1 MVCGHLPNP
10 LGAAWSFVRSRTD
23 GRKRTEAEVD
33 AAWVLNVAAAIGKRT
48 SKAKVLPEKQQP
60 RLSGLSP
67 VLCWRSWSVALRART
82 GGALLPSIERPS
94 SWSPTPLHGS
104 RFSPRVFVCPIMAK
118 LFVLLLGSRRM
129 YEVAA
134 VTVRFFSGQES
145 FRDGVSHIFR
155 GVPYC
160 IVIPLHSMYHPDTC
174 VPCLLIVAAAAFN
187 TIA

>member
-1 MVCGHLPNP
+1 MVVCSE
-10 LGAAWSFVRSRTD
+10 WD

-60 RLSGLSP
+60 RLNGLSP
-67 VLCWRSWSVALRART
+67 VLCWRSRSVALRART

-134 VTVRFFSGQES
+134 FAFASFPGKSHSGTGRSQSYFSWCTEIG
-145 FRDGVSHIFR
+145 
-155 GVPYC
+155 
-160 IVIPLHSMYHPDTC
+160 
-174 VPCLLIVAAAAFN
+174 
-187 TIA
+187 